1 MGAESPSGAGCQKEE
16 EAMIEPAHPALAP
29 GKTAVITGAA
39 SGIGLAAA
47 KRFAALGLR
56 VCLAD
61 RDESALSKAV
71 TEIDGAERAFGHST
85 DVSDPASVDRL
96 AKAVGE
102 RFGPVSV
109 LMNNAGT
116 GGGGDALSNPEGWQR
131 VLGVNLMGVLHGVQ
145 RFVPAMVE
153 SGEPGLVIHTGSK
166 QGITQP
172 PGDTAYNVSKSGVKA
187 LTEGLAHT
195 LREKTGGRVTA
206 HLLIPGFTYTGMIAR
221 FLPEK
226 PPGAWTPDQVA
237 EFLLEG
243 IARNDFYILCP
254 DNETTRE
261 QDERRI
267 LWAAGDLV
275 ESRPALSRWHA
286 DYAKAFEEFMETPR
300 RGRS

>member
-1 MGAESPSGAGCQKEE
+1 MKT
-16 EAMIEPAHPALAP
+16 PAHPALKA
-29 GKTAVITGAA
+29 GNAAVITGAA

-47 KRFAALGLR
+47 KRLAASGLR

-61 RDESALSKAV
+61 RDKGALDEAIV
-71 TEIDGAERAFGHST
+71 QIDGAERVFGHAT

-96 AKAVGE
+96 AAAVGE

-109 LMNNAGT
+109 VMNNAGR
-116 GGGGDALSNPEGWQR
+116 GGGGDALSNPEGWQQ
-131 VLGVNLMGVLHGVQ
+131 VLGVNLMGVLYGVQ
-145 RFVPAMVE
+145 RFVPGMVE
-153 SGEPGLVIHTGSK
+153 SGEPGLVVNTGSK

-195 LREKTGGRVTA
+195 LREQTGDRVTA

-226 PPGAWTPDQVA
+226 PASAWTPDQVVG
-237 EFLLEG
+237 ELFEG

-261 QDERRI
+261 QDEKRI

-275 ESRPALSRWHA
+275 ENRPALSRWHSG
-286 DYAKAFEEFMETPR
+286 YAKTFEEFMGAPR
-300 RGRS
+300 RDAS